1 MYLASV
7 LNNKE
12 HLKLYLELNEQ
23 KFHVGADMSIPVKVL
38 L

>member
-1 MYLASV
+1 MASV

-23 KFHVGADMSIPVKVL
+23 KFNVGADMSIAVKVSL
-38 L
+38 